1 MNKKYVV
8 FGGKTALEKSTINS
22 IRQQNEFLLKSV
34 GDRQDILAAKK
45 LKEEDFLVHTEG
57 RVVVKVDIESKNYH
71 TFEDGTRIRRERLF
85 NQFDRRIAQP
95 VNCIVISGAGIP
107 KGAELL
113 VEHNAFHETNRIND
127 YKNSFENEASDRVR
141 YFSLERYEC
150 YCWRIGNGEWH
161 PIYPYEFALRVFKP
175 YKGKLEGIEP
185 ELLKDTLFVTS
196 GNLRGKVVK
205 TLKASDYCLVFQ
217 NEKGTESQLIAFRP
231 NGDDKRKLEEEAIA
245 ILWDETK
252 KVLNAELLTGYSL
265 SDFKK

>member
-8 FGGKTALEKSTINS
+8 FGGKTEIPKEAIAEIRKSEEQRLLEA
-22 IRQQNEFLLKSV
+22 
-34 GDRQDILAAKK
+34 DIELDKK
-45 LKEEDFLVHTEG
+45 VNDKLNEEDNLVHTEG
-57 RVVVKVDIESKNYH
+57 RIVVKLDMKNKDFHVFESGLKIKRERAFNN
-71 TFEDGTRIRRERLF
+71 FNRRET
-85 NQFDRRIAQP
+85 QP

-150 YCWRIGNGEWH
+150 YCWRIGSGEWH

-175 YKGKLEGIEP
+175 YKGMLQGIEP

-205 TLKASDYCLVFQ
+205 TLKACDYELVYQ
-217 NEKGTESQLIAFRP
+217 DLNGREAHLICFRP

>member
-1 MNKKYVV
+1 MNKKYFV
-8 FGGKTALEKSTINS
+8 FGEKKELSRDELSN
-22 IRQQNEFLLKSV
+22 IRKDKEHLLVNTWNKY
-34 GDRQDILAAKK
+34 DEIAAKK
-45 LKEEDFLVHTEG
+45 LNEEDFLIHTEG

-71 TFEDGTRIRRERLF
+71 TFEDGTKIRRERLF

-141 YFSLERYEC
+141 YFSLERHEC
-150 YCWRIGNGEWH
+150 YCWRIGSGEWN

-175 YKGKLEGIEP
+175 YKGMLQEIEP
-185 ELLKDTLFVTS
+185 ELLKDILFVTS

-205 TLKASDYCLVFQ
+205 TVKAADYCLVYQ
-217 NEKGTESQLIAFRP
+217 DLNGREANLICFRP

-245 ILWDETK
+245 ILWDETRN
-252 KVLNAELLTGYSL
+252 VLNAELLTGYSV